1 MCEQEEQLLL
11 HSCPG
16 RGGHLRSVRLRAC
29 PGGAQQTGD
38 LRPQAAVSRTRTVP
52 GTGAGILLYRRPRS
66 SSPGTQANGSAC
78 GARPQPMTAPLSGI
92 LLQPASNSWWGASR
106 DSPTPP
112 PRTVAPPSGG
122 GRHCRELW
130 SDPPVLAERRG
141 GRVQGGGPGAEGTH
155 PAPPGDPALPPFG
168 AAGFSRHRLPGFPE
182 NRARASR
189 AGTLGTAAPSWGPW
203 HCLGSALRVDGGFRH
218 GIFHCCMKRKEKK
231 KPLFC
236 LEILNSDP
244 YHTLRG
250 CLMPRAGAT

>member
-38 LRPQAAVSRTRTVP
+38 LRPEAAVSRTRTVLS
-52 GTGAGILLYRRPRS
+52 TGAGILLYRRPRS

-78 GARPQPMTAPLSGI
+78 GARPQPMIAPLPGI
-92 LLQPASNSWWGASR
+92 LPQPASNSWCGASR

-130 SDPPVLAERRG
+130 SDPPVLAARRG
-141 GRVQGGGPGAEGTH
+141 GRGQGGGPGAEGTH
-155 PAPPGDPALPPFG
+155 PTPPGDPVLPPFG

-182 NRARASR
+182 NRARGGR
-189 AGTLGTAAPSWGPW
+189 DRDAGHRGTILGAVAPPW
-203 HCLGSALRVDGGFRH
+203 LSAQGGRRLSARYFSLL
-218 GIFHCCMKRKEKK
+218 CKEKEK
-231 KPLFC
+231 ISLCTSLK
-236 LEILNSDP
+236 
-244 YHTLRG
+244 Y
-250 CLMPRAGAT
+250 